1 MNKKSKKHA
10 HFQTD
15 LTVSE
20 TFQTILRH
28 NLGYLEGWE
37 QSARSPEDIEGVHQT
52 RVTFRRMRSLL
63 TIFRPAIPK
72 KITAEWGKT
81 MRGLAGRLGKARDL
95 DVFIDEALGDI
106 RGKLS
111 LPGEAGLE
119 TLVRQKR
126 DLAYED
132 VRRMFDSEQYA
143 RFKADFT
150 QWIDRR
156 AWEQGEFKEKQR
168 KLLEGNVLP
177 FARKVLDMQ
186 ERSVLE
192 TGAHV
197 HKEAAE
203 EMHRLRIECKKLRY
217 AAEFFMPLFAGMDE
231 FIGHM
236 KGLQDLLGVMNDVAV
251 MRGLLDE
258 VFERVGERVG
268 DTRVMEYAGGIVGWR
283 TCHYHGLLE
292 GFEHR
297 WEEFVEAKH
306 PWWKKNALAR
316 QHEG

>member
-1 MNKKSKKHA
+1 MNKKAAKHA
-10 HFQTD
+10 HFEAD

-28 NLGYLEGWE
+28 NLGYLKGWE
-37 QSARSPEDIEGVHQT
+37 QAARSPEDIEGVHQT

-63 TIFRPAIPK
+63 TTFRPAIPK
-72 KITAEWGKT
+72 KLTAEWGET
-81 MRGLAGRLGKARDL
+81 MSGLAGRLGKARDL
-95 DVFIDEALGDI
+95 DVFIDEALSEM
-106 RGKLS
+106 RGKLA
-111 LPGEAGLE
+111 LPGEARLE
-119 TLVRQKR
+119 ALAKQKR
-126 DLAYED
+126 DAAYDD
-132 VRRMFDSEQYA
+132 VRRMLDSEECA

-156 AWEQGEFKEKQR
+156 AWEQAELKKKQR

-186 ERSVLE
+186 ERCVLE
-192 TGAHV
+192 AGAHV
-197 HKEAAE
+197 HKEVAE

-217 AAEFFMPLFAGMDE
+217 TAEFFLPLFAGMDE
-231 FIGHM
+231 FIRHM

-258 VFERVGERVG
+258 VLSGVEDPQVL
-268 DTRVMEYAGGIVGWR
+268 EYAGGIVGWR

-292 GFEHR
+292 GFEQR
-297 WEEFVEAKH
+297 WEELVEAKH
-306 PWWKKNALAR
+306 PWWKKDALKLE
-316 QHEG
+316 QEEG

>member
-10 HFQTD
+10 HLDTD

-20 TFQTILRH
+20 TFQKILRH
-28 NLGYLEGWE
+28 NLGYLEEWE
-37 QSARSPEDIEGVHQT
+37 QVARSPEDIEGVHQT

-63 TIFRPAIPK
+63 TTFRPAIPK
-72 KITAEWGKT
+72 KLTAEWSET
-81 MRGLAGRLGKARDL
+81 MRDLAGRLGKARDL

-111 LPGEAGLE
+111 LPGEAELE
-119 TLVRQKR
+119 ALVRQKR

-132 VRRMFDSEQYA
+132 VRRMLDSEQYA
-143 RFKADFT
+143 NFKVDFV
-150 QWIDRR
+150 QWLDRR
-156 AWEQGEFKEKQR
+156 AWEQGMLKKKQR

-186 ERSVLE
+186 ERCVLE

-197 HKEAAE
+197 HKDVAE

-217 AAEFFMPLFAGMDE
+217 AAEFFMPLFADMGQ
-231 FIGHM
+231 FIDHM

-258 VFERVGERVG
+258 VLADAKEPQAL
-268 DTRVMEYAGGIVGWR
+268 EYAGGIMGWR
-283 TCHYHGLLE
+283 TCHYHCLLE
-292 GFEHR
+292 GFER
-297 WEEFVEAKH
+297 GWEEFVEAKH
-306 PWWKKNALAR
+306 PWWKKSAL
-316 QHEG
+316 Q